1 MKCEKCGK
9 EIKNL
14 LVDIF
19 NYDGTDSEYEIPYQ
33 EQDEDAVVID
43 LTKSWT
49 GYELSEEEMMETI
62 VCPHCKK
69 FPFKHKEVQVYD
81 VVRVVMFKT
90 DIEEMVGEIE

>member
-33 EQDEDAVVID
+33 EQDEDAVVIE

-49 GYELSEEEMMETI
+49 VQDILYRIARKRSLHSAQSTLHTKTNSAARI
-62 VCPHCKK
+62 TPLN
-69 FPFKHKEVQVYD
+69 KHRSISPAKA
-81 VVRVVMFKT
+81 
-90 DIEEMVGEIE
+90 